1 MMIRMARFPKIQRPC
16 PAKDK
21 LAEYMDGDV
30 CRLCERQVFDLNSM
44 TDDERMAFMASC
56 TGEVC
61 VSYSLP
67 LRKLAAA
74 AALPAAAVSMPAAA
88 QDTLID
94 FESNQAEYEELPSCA
109 DDFDLIEIIIV
120 GGIKEPS
127 NVEYIDTEE
136 DLEIPELPVTYED
149 KANS

>member
-1 MMIRMARFPKIQRPC
+1 MVAMARFPKVERPC

-30 CRLCERQVFDLNSM
+30 CRLCDRQVFDLNSM
-44 TDDERMAFMASC
+44 TDDERTAFMASC

-61 VSYSLP
+61 VSYTLP

-74 AALPAAAVSMPAAA
+74 AALSAAAVSMPAAA
-88 QDTLID
+88 QEALID
-94 FESNQAEYEELPSCA
+94 FDTNQAGYEELPSCA
-109 DDFDLIEIIIV
+109 DDFDLIEIVIV
-120 GGIKEPS
+120 GGIKDPT
-127 NVEYIDTEE
+127 NAEYIDTEE